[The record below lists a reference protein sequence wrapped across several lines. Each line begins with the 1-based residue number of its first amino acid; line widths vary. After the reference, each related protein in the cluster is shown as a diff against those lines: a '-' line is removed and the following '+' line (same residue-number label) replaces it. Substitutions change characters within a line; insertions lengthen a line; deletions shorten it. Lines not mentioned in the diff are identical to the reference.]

1 MLALA
6 FALSSSLCWGVGDFI
21 GGLQARRVP
30 LLRVILVSQAVGL
43 VVLVAVVAVRGVGP
57 PDVVKMLPAVAGGV
71 AGIAALSA
79 FYRALAIG
87 TMSVVAPISATG
99 VAVPVVVGVASG
111 DRPAALQLAGILA
124 ASVGVVLASRESGP
138 GLAPKADSKASVA
151 LALLAALGFGSFFV
165 GLRISA
171 RVDLV
176 WALVSSRAAA
186 VAALIAAGIVL
197 SWVRER
203 PPASVGAVAA
213 PGGSAVLPALLV
225 IGFLDLSANV
235 LYALATRHGLLSV
248 VAVAASLY
256 PLTTVLLAR
265 VVLGEHVRRIQEVGI
280 AAALAGVV
288 LIAVG

>member
-1 MLALA
+1 
-6 FALSSSLCWGVGDFI
+6 
-21 GGLQARRVP
+21 
-30 LLRVILVSQAVGL
+30 
-43 VVLVAVVAVRGVGP
+43 
-57 PDVVKMLPAVAGGV
+57 MLPAVAGGI

-99 VAVPVVVGVASG
+99 VAVPVIVGVASG
-111 DRPAALQLAGILA
+111 ERPAALQLVGILA
-124 ASVGVVLASRESGP
+124 ASVGIVLASRESGP
-138 GLAPKADSKASVA
+138 GLAPKEDARASIA

-186 VAALIAAGIVL
+186 VAALIVTGIVL

-203 PPASVGAVAA
+203 PPRAVRAV
-213 PGGSAVLPALLV
+213 PLSGRSAVFPALAL

-248 VAVAASLY
+248 VAVATSLY

-265 VVLGEHVRRIQEVGI
+265 VVLGERVRRIQEVGI

-288 LIAVG
+288 LIAVA

>member
-21 GGLQARRVP
+21 GGLQARRVS
-30 LLRVILVSQAVGL
+30 LLRVILVSQAAGL
-43 VVLVAVVAVRGVGP
+43 VVLVVVVAVRGMGP

-79 FYRALAIG
+79 LYRALAIG

-99 VAVPVVVGVASG
+99 VAVPVAVGVASG
-111 DRPAALQLAGILA
+111 ERPAALQLVGILA

-138 GLAPKADSKASVA
+138 GLAPKAGSRASVA

-176 WALVSSRAAA
+176 WALVSSRTAA
-186 VAALIAAGIVL
+186 VAALVAAGIVL
-197 SWVRER
+197 SLVRER
-203 PPASVGAVAA
+203 PPASVGTVAVTA
-213 PGGSAVLPALLV
+213 GSAVLPALLL

-265 VVLGEHVRRIQEVGI
+265 VVLRERVRRIQEVGI
-280 AAALAGVV
+280 AAALAGVL

>member
-6 FALSSSLCWGVGDFI
+6 LALSSSLCWGVGDFI
-21 GGLQARRVP
+21 GGLQARRIA
-30 LLRVILVSQAVGL
+30 LLRVILVSQAAGLLVLL
-43 VVLVAVVAVRGVGP
+43 VVVAALGLWPG
-57 PDVVKMLPAVAGGV
+57 DWVKMLPAAAGGI

-99 VAVPVVVGVASG
+99 VAVPVLVGVASG
-111 DRPAALQLAGILA
+111 ERPAALQLAGILA
-124 ASVGVVLASRESGP
+124 ASIGVVLASRERGP
-138 GLAPKADSKASVA
+138 GLAPTEGARASVV

-171 RVDLV
+171 RVDLAG
-176 WALVSSRAAA
+176 ALVASR
-186 VAALIAAGIVL
+186 VASVVALIVAGLVL
-197 SWVRER
+197 RWVRDPAPSR
-203 PPASVGAVAA
+203 PRPA
-213 PGGSAVLPALLV
+213 PPRGGGPVLPALLL
-225 IGFLDLSANV
+225 IGFLDLSANL
-235 LYALATRHGLLSV
+235 LYALATRRGLLSV

-256 PLTTVLLAR
+256 PLTTVVLAR
-265 VVLGEHVRRIQEVGI
+265 LVLGERVRRIQEVGI